1 MKRLLLA
8 IVMLAVSG
16 FAVATTNINSATLE
30 QLQALPGIGPVKA
43 QAIVDHRKA
52 QGKFKSIDEIKNVKG
67 IDTATFD
74 KVKSELAISGKTT
87 PPAAAAEAPAVKAA
101 PAAAAPAK
109 TK

>member
-16 FAVATTNINSATLE
+16 LAVATTNINSATLE

-43 QAIVDHRKA
+43 QAIVDHRTAK
-52 QGKFKSIDEIKNVKG
+52 GKFNSIDDIKNVKG

-74 KVKSELAISGKTT
+74 KVKSDLAISGKTT
-87 PPAAAAEAPAVKAA
+87 PPAAAPAVKAE
-101 PAAAAPAK
+101 PTAAAPAK